1 MEAKQSNKNLNVLK
15 APFEEWY
22 LGKYTNALN
31 ELKYD
36 DAPKEFLNAQGLS
49 QKDFYKKYI
58 QPFTDLDEKNLE
70 IALKA
75 LCVNLRE
82 TTIARNYSYAICKQP
97 RSSRRLNALQWLVPQ
112 IVDLKLFEL
121 PDKVEVY
128 YKKPVR
134 QCLYCGK
141 PDFYIRNNKQ
151 VAFTESK
158 HLCHHDNCDMVQTNL
173 GDHDINCHYKIWKQK
188 KKNLNQTIIRNS
200 KFYNGDKWH
209 DVNVDNKLIRTFLD
223 FCDKQYEENLN
234 IEYTIQYWAEMPG
247 YPESRQ
253 FIEAL
258 HYSELL

>member
-1 MEAKQSNKNLNVLK
+1 METKQSNKNLSVLK
-15 APFEEWY
+15 APFEKWFLE
-22 LGKYTNALN
+22 KYTNALN

-36 DAPKEFLNAQGLS
+36 DAPKELLNAQGLK

-58 QPFTDLDEKNLE
+58 QPFADLDEKSLE
-70 IALKA
+70 MALKA
-75 LCVNLRE
+75 LCVNLRD
-82 TTIARNYSYAICKQP
+82 TTTQDYSYAVCKQP
-97 RSSRRLNALQWLVPQ
+97 RIGRQLNALQWLLPQ

-121 PDKVEVY
+121 PDNVKVY
-128 YKKPVR
+128 YKKPIK

-141 PDFYIRNNKQ
+141 PDFYIRKNKQ
-151 VAFTESK
+151 IAFTEK
-158 HLCHHDNCDMVQTNL
+158 VHLCHHDNCDMVQTNL

-200 KFYNGDKWH
+200 KFYSSDKY
-209 DVNVDNKLIRTFLD
+209 NNIYVDNKLIKTFLD

-234 IEYTIQYWAEMPG
+234 IEYTIQYRAEMPG